1 MTEPGKQVQK
11 WADEAMYEAA
21 PMQLDHDA
29 FGNIIPRVRIL
40 WMTPDPL
47 GAIAAMCRMY
57 TGVPTLGMSEI
68 TDDERRHYLEQV
80 QKTHL
85 QAPLEAVEIHFF
97 IEGVTRSFTHQMVR
111 QRTAVYAQES
121 LRFAVK
127 EEPFRDITSLPP
139 SLAGTKRQK
148 LGDGMFP
155 SSDQKQRMRDH
166 WDSCVDKIDE
176 TYHLLVAEGMPAEDA
191 RGLIHHAIVTRLN
204 YKTDLRNLKEHAG
217 NRLCTQAQFEWRLV
231 FIGIVHAIRTYAR
244 SEYADGDYIV
254 HPNNEWQFAAL
265 ADSGLFRPICYQLG
279 KCQFEAD
286 FDRYCSIRERVD
298 FRATHGGTDSSQW
311 HKPFLAD
318 DNSFSPP
325 QVITSDGIDPA
336 EWLLD
341 PAAARNTSGGA
352 GH

>member
-1 MTEPGKQVQK
+1 MSEPGKQVQK
-11 WADEAMYEAA
+11 WADEAMFSAA
-21 PMQLDHDA
+21 PMELDHDE
-29 FGNIIPRVRIL
+29 FGNIIPRVRLL

-57 TGVPTLGMSEI
+57 KGIPTMGLSEI
-68 TDDERRHYLEQV
+68 TDDERRDYLVQV

-85 QAPLEAVEIHFF
+85 QAPLEAVQLHFF

-127 EEPFRDITSLPP
+127 EEPFVSITSLPP
-139 SLAGTKRQK
+139 SLAGTQGRTSEDLLHGPLR
-148 LGDGMFP
+148 LG
-155 SSDQKQRMRDH
+155 RDRWRDV
-166 WDSCVDKIDE
+166 WDYCVYTIE
-176 TYHLLVAEGMPAEDA
+176 ESYRFLVEDGMPAEDA
-191 RGLIHHAIVTRLN
+191 RGLMHHAITTRLN
-204 YKTDLRNLKEHAG
+204 YNTNLRNLKEHAG

-231 FIGIVHAIRTYAR
+231 FMGIVKAIR
-244 SEYADGDYIV
+244 EYAESDDTGR
-254 HPNNEWQFAAL
+254 WQFVAL

-286 FDRYCSIRERVD
+286 FDRYCSIRNRVD
-298 FRATHGGTDSSQW
+298 EFAENGVPSSEWDDAGTYDGDNEFGGLRAIF
-311 HKPFLAD
+311 PE
-318 DNSFSPP
+318 
-325 QVITSDGIDPA
+325 